1 MMAKYKVG
9 ELVESERKKVPEKTP
24 AGWSADENKTD
35 GNNIKSWIL
44 PLLVGLI
51 VTVVYRYWFKQ

>member
-24 AGWSADENKTD
+24 AGWSADENKSEE
-35 GNNIKSWIL
+35 NSMKSWIL
-44 PLLVGLI
+44 PLLLGIV

>member
-1 MMAKYKVG
+1 MMVKYKVG

-24 AGWSADENKTD
+24 AGWSADENKSE

-44 PLLVGLI
+44 PLLFGVI
-51 VTVVYRYWFKQ
+51 VSVVYRFWFKQ